1 MLIKFILQSK
11 KIKSNDYIVPSS
23 TQYQFECKFC
33 KKQYPEDFSPINVKA
48 LKVHVRSDK
57 HEIATPKGK
66 YQKELEVLKFKY
78 DEEESAKKRQKPKT
92 QVNADS
98 EKKEKKDAEMYL
110 EFLAFTMSQNYSF
123 AQISKLGR
131 FLKILKGKGM
141 GFLNRYS
148 FSEKEISKVST
159 ECFGPFIVDQLKEQ
173 LSTRPYS
180 LSVDASTIGGE
191 NILALKVKYLE
202 KQFDYQ
208 KQEDVTTIQNK
219 IVGIKSFQESSTGEK
234 MCEIVKEILFDNEAV
249 KNNLIGI
256 SHDNAS
262 SLTGEK
268 IGLVTLLK
276 KELQSGE
283 VKEENKNELFLE
295 IHVMVSILL

>member
-1 MLIKFILQSK
+1 M
-11 KIKSNDYIVPSS
+11 
-23 TQYQFECKFC
+23 
-33 KKQYPEDFSPINVKA
+33 
-48 LKVHVRSDK
+48 
-57 HEIATPKGK
+57 
-66 YQKELEVLKFKY
+66 
-78 DEEESAKKRQKPKT
+78 
-92 QVNADS
+92 NADS

-148 FSEKEISKVST
+148 FSVST

-202 KQFDYQ
+202 K
-208 KQEDVTTIQNK
+208 I
-219 IVGIKSFQESSTGEK
+219 I
-234 MCEIVKEILFDNEAV
+234 
-249 KNNLIGI
+249 
-256 SHDNAS
+256 
-262 SLTGEK
+262 
-268 IGLVTLLK
+268 
-276 KELQSGE
+276 
-283 VKEENKNELFLE
+283 
-295 IHVMVSILL
+295 